1 MSSMNCIKEQNHLIN
16 ADSLK
21 ALNDYIAQD
30 KPIIPEAV
38 YNFTLLLDNAVIKI
52 DSLDLLE
59 GNIFV
64 SFKGLNKEDVIWTIG
79 VFETNFEIIS
89 RGFGASYKDLSEYE
103 GDDQGYLLLAESDID
118 LETLTGIL
126 NTIGLK
132 TKNFLVLS

>member
-1 MSSMNCIKEQNHLIN
+1 MNCIKEQNHLIN

-30 KPIIPEAV
+30 KPIIPESV

-64 SFKGLNKEDVIWTIG
+64 SFKDLNRESIIWTIG

-89 RGFGASYKDLSEYE
+89 RGFGDSYKDLPEYE
-103 GDDQGYLLLAESDID
+103 GDEQGYLLSAESDLD
-118 LETLTGIL
+118 LEAIISYLNALGL
-126 NTIGLK
+126 NTRVIL
-132 TKNFLVLS
+132 TYY